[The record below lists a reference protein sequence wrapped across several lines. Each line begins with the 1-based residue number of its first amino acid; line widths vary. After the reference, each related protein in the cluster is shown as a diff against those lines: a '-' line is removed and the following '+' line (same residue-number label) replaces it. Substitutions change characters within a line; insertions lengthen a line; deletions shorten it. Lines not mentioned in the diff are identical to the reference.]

1 MNVMRYKFL
10 KFMCRHQTK
19 VITFGTSNGILR
31 MKSNRWILFFAKL
44 SLISSLLVVL
54 AGSVVRMT
62 GSGMG
67 CPDWPKCFGYLIP
80 PTDAEQVTWRPDKS
94 FQKGQM
100 IVHNEAL
107 WSAKESFTTTS
118 QYDQNNWEK
127 YTRHDY
133 ATFNAAH
140 TWTEYINRLVGA
152 FTGLPVF
159 ITFVLSLFYFK
170 RNWLIPVLAA
180 SVLFLLGFEA
190 WLGKVVVDGNL
201 VPHQITIHMFGALA
215 IVAVLLLLIKKLND
229 QSLNWQL
236 ESKFRWLI
244 LGAAVLTLIQ
254 FLIGTGVREQV
265 DILSKLGVLRGDILD
280 GLPVVYTVH
289 KSFSLFVLTVNALV
303 LLKLFSNNKS
313 WQLKLWLVV
322 LLLEPTVGIGM
333 AYLDFPTWMQP
344 MHLMLAF
351 LLFAVQFSVWLDT
364 KRVSPSN

>member
-1 MNVMRYKFL
+1 MF
-10 KFMCRHQTK
+10 
-19 VITFGTSNGILR
+19 TFGSSNGIPR

-80 PTDAEQVTWRPDKS
+80 PTDVEQVTWRPEKY

-100 IVHNEAL
+100 IVHQEAL
-107 WSAKESFTTTS
+107 WSAKETFTTS
-118 QYDQNNWEK
+118 EKYDPTHWEK

-133 ATFNAAH
+133 ATFNPAH

-152 FTGLPVF
+152 FTGIPVF
-159 ITFVLSLFYFK
+159 ITFILSLFYFK
-170 RNWLIPVLAA
+170 KNWLIPAFAA

-215 IVAVLLLLIKKLND
+215 IVAVLLLLINKLDNKLVLWELD
-229 QSLNWQL
+229 
-236 ESKFRWLI
+236 SKFRWLI
-244 LGAAVLTLIQ
+244 LGASVLTLIQ

-265 DILSKLGVLRGDILD
+265 DILSKLRVVREDILD
-280 GLPVVYTVH
+280 GLPTIYTVH
-289 KSFSLFVLTVNALV
+289 KSFSLFVITVNGLI
-303 LLKLFSNNKS
+303 LMKLFSTNKY
-313 WQLKLWLVV
+313 WQLKLWVLV
-322 LLLEPTVGIGM
+322 LLLEPIIGIGM
-333 AYLDFPTWMQP
+333 AYFGFPHWMQP
-344 MHLMLAF
+344 LHLMLAF
-351 LLFAVQFSVWLDT
+351 FLFAIQFNVWLNT
-364 KRVSPSN
+364 QKRASLSN